1 MGNDIMPKAK
11 IMIIDED
18 IGMMDIISAIL
29 GKYGHQVFPYTEP
42 VSAIEALKSQDF
54 DILLINYLMS
64 PVNGDRII
72 ELVRQF
78 NKDIY
83 IILMST
89 HKDLVPS
96 IDTMINLDI
105 QGYFE
110 KSARFD
116 QLIMLIQSGIKYTEQ
131 LKNIKKMST
140 QLESYL
146 IDFAKVLLNA
156 IGAKDHFTA
165 DHSLRV
171 SKYCDLFANYLNL
184 NEQDHKSFVLA
195 GMFHDIGKIGIADS
209 ILSKDGKLTKIE
221 YDAIK
226 LHPIIGA
233 NILSVSDM
241 FKTSAPAI
249 RCHHEWYNG
258 KGYPFELKGEEIP
271 YLGRALSL
279 CDSFDA
285 ITSIRPYKECKS
297 IDFAIEQI
305 KEGMSTQFDPKLAKL
320 FLKMLDE
327 KSDEI
332 AKIHAIKQVVE

>member
-1 MGNDIMPKAK
+1 MLDQDMPKAK

-42 VSAIEALKSQDF
+42 VSAIEDLKSKSF
-54 DILLINYLMS
+54 DILLVNYLMS

-89 HKDLVPS
+89 HKELVPS
-96 IDTMINLDI
+96 IDTMIKLDI

-131 LKNIKKMST
+131 LKSIKKMST
-140 QLESYL
+140 QLETYL

-171 SKYCDLFANYLNL
+171 SKYCDLFADFLRL
-184 NEQDHKSFVLA
+184 SPEDHKSFVLA
-195 GMFHDIGKIGIADS
+195 GMFHDIGKIGVADS
-209 ILSKDGKLTKIE
+209 ILSKDGKLNNIE

-233 NILSVSDM
+233 NILSVSEM

-249 RCHHEWYNG
+249 RGHHERYDG
-258 KGYPFELKGEEIP
+258 TGYPFKLKSEEIP
-271 YLGRALSL
+271 YLARALSL
-279 CDSFDA
+279 CDTFDA
-285 ITSIRPYKECKS
+285 ITSLRPYKQCKS
-297 IDFAIEQI
+297 IPYAIEQI
-305 KEGMSTQFDPKLAKL
+305 KEGMGTQFDPELAKV
-320 FLKMLDE
+320 FLQTINQKPE
-327 KSDEI
+327 EI
-332 AKIHAIKQVVE
+332 KKIHSINQNAE